1 MNFRFIIN
9 LIHLEMRKV
18 VFVLCLVALLPL
30 RLFAIEFESSFAG
43 VLNLE
48 IERCNNRTGE
58 AQLVFYLK
66 GLPRHTNKYDDEI
79 IKGLL
84 KSDFHVCVVDYKNN
98 IKAVSPYINE
108 DVLLLR
114 KLAIELQNSIQFDID
129 RVFII
134 PQGYTIE
141 CNINYYSD
149 SNKTLAMD
157 VWYPYNKASEV
168 PLILQASHNGS
179 VRMSNI
185 SSLKYTDALIEG
197 LAIEEFAV
205 AKLDHPSKDNEL
217 LPSTKIKS
225 AVRVIRHNS
234 TKFNVDKKK
243 IGAFGFS
250 KGSSAIAFLAFD
262 NDTPTNKNAFYY
274 EESDRIQAAL
284 LMASRFDLFQAYN
297 DPKAGKALALE
308 KNYGHP
314 EENSEMYAKFSS
326 TSYLTEKTPP
336 IFLSVGALDADRTE
350 QVRVLS
356 AKLKELNVPFI
367 YTEEPFDK
375 HKVTTNPE
383 TVKAINNFFKDWLG
397 H

>member
-1 MNFRFIIN
+1 
-9 LIHLEMRKV
+9 MRKLV
-18 VFVLCLVALLPL
+18 IVLCLVALLPL
-30 RLFAIEFESSFAG
+30 RLFAIEFESRFG
-43 VLNLE
+43 GILNLD
-48 IERCNNRTGE
+48 IEKCNNRTGE

-79 IKGLL
+79 IKDLL
-84 KSDFHVCVVDYKNN
+84 KKDFHVCVVDYKNN
-98 IKAVSPYINE
+98 LKAVSPHINE

-114 KLAIELQNSIQFDID
+114 KLAIELQDTIQFDID

-141 CNINYYSD
+141 CNVNYYSD

-157 VWYPYNKASEV
+157 VWYPYNEASEV
-168 PLILQASHNGS
+168 PLILQVSHNYS
-179 VRMSNI
+179 IRMSNM
-185 SSLKYTDALIEG
+185 SSSKFTDALIEG
-197 LAIEEFAV
+197 LAIEGFAV
-205 AKLDHPSKDNEL
+205 AKVDYPNKDKEL
-217 LPSTKIKS
+217 LPVTRINS
-225 AVRVIRHNS
+225 AVRVIRHNAA
-234 TKFNVDKKK
+234 KYNVDKNK

-250 KGSSAIAFLAFD
+250 KGSSATAFLAFD
-262 NDTPTNKNAFYY
+262 NEPPTNKNGFYY

-297 DPKAGKALALE
+297 DPKATKYATALE

-314 EENSEMYAKFSS
+314 EGNSETYSKFSPI
-326 TSYLTEKTPP
+326 SYLTEKAPP
-336 IFLSVGALDADRTE
+336 IFLSIGALDADRTE
-350 QVRVLS
+350 QVRILA

-383 TVKAINNFFKDWLG
+383 TVKAINNFFKDWLSLD
-397 H
+397 